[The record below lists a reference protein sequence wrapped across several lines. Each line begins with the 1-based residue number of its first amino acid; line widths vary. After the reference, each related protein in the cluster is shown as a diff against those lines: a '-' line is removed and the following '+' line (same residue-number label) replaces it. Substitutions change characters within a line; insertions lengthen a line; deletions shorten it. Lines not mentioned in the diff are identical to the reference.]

1 MTNILILGA
10 GFGGINAALK
20 LEEKLKNNPDI
31 KITLI
36 DRNNFHLFTPSLY
49 EVATVY
55 DLIENSF
62 NQYLRGS
69 VAVPIGEILKNKK
82 INFIQSEIKEIKLKE
97 KYILTGGGARLG
109 FDYLV
114 IALGGETEFYE
125 IPGVRDY
132 AFNFKSADD
141 AIGIYKKIREIYR
154 NYQKEKNNKTIKIAV
169 IGGGFTGVELAA
181 ELGCC
186 ISNII
191 KNHKLSKSCTSIE
204 LFEAGPT
211 ILPPINEKARKIIE
225 KKIEEEIVR
234 IRVNSPVSEV
244 GPDFIKINSD
254 SATSRKRLGGTFDEQ
269 DRGER
274 LNFDLI
280 IWAGGIHGSK
290 LLENLGLKLTKKK
303 TVEINEFLQTK
314 NLDDSVNDKIFA
326 IGDNATLIDSKN
338 QKPVPAMAYV
348 AYGQG
353 TVAAENII
361 REAEKEKLSPYKPF
375 YDLWIAPAG
384 GKWAYFHYK
393 DLDITGFF
401 GYLLRQLVDLRHF
414 LRILSLKKA
423 IVLFFK
429 DLVIFT
435 KND

>member
-211 ILPPINEKARKIIE
+211 ILPAINEKARKIIE
-225 KKIEEEIVR
+225 KKIEEEIV
-234 IRVNSPVSEV
+234 
-244 GPDFIKINSD
+244 
-254 SATSRKRLGGTFDEQ
+254 
-269 DRGER
+269 
-274 LNFDLI
+274 
-280 IWAGGIHGSK
+280 
-290 LLENLGLKLTKKK
+290 
-303 TVEINEFLQTK
+303 
-314 NLDDSVNDKIFA
+314 
-326 IGDNATLIDSKN
+326 
-338 QKPVPAMAYV
+338 
-348 AYGQG
+348 
-353 TVAAENII
+353 
-361 REAEKEKLSPYKPF
+361 
-375 YDLWIAPAG
+375 
-384 GKWAYFHYK
+384 
-393 DLDITGFF
+393 
-401 GYLLRQLVDLRHF
+401 
-414 LRILSLKKA
+414 
-423 IVLFFK
+423 
-429 DLVIFT
+429 
-435 KND
+435 